1 MSMGEMAIMEN
12 ETEQPRR
19 FPGGLLEWAGHH
31 SGGVKRLFDPSSGR
45 PGKELLRTSLISRL
59 EAWASLVASGAK
71 GTPRILLLVGGPG
84 NGKTEAIEFTIDC
97 LDKGL
102 AANGSLR
109 RKLSEHFHP
118 LLGQPVP
125 RHIHVDAGALAAVPR
140 RLDLSIVQDASA
152 TAGHEGRSA
161 PELLIDELR
170 SLLADQ
176 NACYYLCCVNRGV
189 LDDALIH
196 AIDHDLGD
204 ARALL
209 ERITRSVS
217 LSADAPSCW
226 PLLDYPDIAVWPM
239 DAESLLAKPDS
250 DIPAP
255 AEVLLRHAVD
265 SRYWPAQGT
274 CIAGDRCPFCRS
286 QALLAREDARTSLL
300 KILRWYEL
308 ASGKRWSFRDLFS
321 LVSYLLAGNLAVD
334 EGKPSDPC
342 SWAASLWE
350 QDQSGQSDKKPRRQ
364 QLVAIF
370 QLATAGYQHAL
381 FHHWDPLAA
390 NVLRQGIKDLGLG
403 PEKATTD
410 TRGPILTLLGLQYF
424 LAGRKDSYLPA
435 TIASLLSSLSDLLD
449 PAMASPETEVA
460 VSGRSNIV
468 LAELDAR
475 FSRSVAGG
483 IEFVRKYQALSKI
496 EVDLLQRL
504 AKLDE
509 TLSLPATRRRNPA
522 AAGRIQNIVRDFACR
537 LVRRSLCTRTA
548 VVADA
553 QTLEAFQHVVEDVQ
567 GKQLFEVAKQVKD
580 LLNRNQRFEVSL
592 TTTFGQPLPPQQ
604 RQATLLVQTRPVK
617 ALQLA
622 SEGRPRSPICFLQ
635 VGSGQSLQPIAL
647 TYDLFKAVKELERG
661 ISIASLPRTVV
672 ALLDTTRA
680 RLAGTIVRDPDV
692 LEESI
697 IRIGSDGIEVGQSW
711 NGFVATVGG
720 KQP

>member
-1 MSMGEMAIMEN
+1 MEDTSTMA
-12 ETEQPRR
+12 PR
-19 FPGGLLEWAGHH
+19 FPKDLVEWAGHH
-31 SGGVKRLFDPSSGR
+31 SGGVKRLFDSHSGR
-45 PGKELLRTSLISRL
+45 PGKELLRTNLISQL
-59 EAWASLVASGAK
+59 ESWAARVASGSPD
-71 GTPRILLLVGGPG
+71 TPRILLLVGGPG
-84 NGKTEAIEFTIDC
+84 NGKTEAIEHTINCMDR
-97 LDKGL
+97 GL
-102 AANGSLR
+102 AAEG
-109 RKLSEHFHP
+109 KLVEELSKPFHP
-118 LLGQPVP
+118 PIGQAVP
-125 RHIHVDAGALAAVPR
+125 RLVRVDAGNLAAVPR
-140 RLDLSIVQDASA
+140 SLELSIVQDASA
-152 TAGHEGRSA
+152 TAGHEGRPA
-161 PELLIDELR
+161 PELLIEELLT
-170 SLLADQ
+170 LLDGPET
-176 NACYYLCCVNRGV
+176 CHYLCCVNRGV

-196 AIDHDLGD
+196 AIDHGLGE
-204 ARALL
+204 ARELL

-226 PLLDYPDIAVWPM
+226 PLSEYPDIAVWPM
-239 DAESLLAKPDS
+239 DSESLLAKPDN

-255 AEVLLRHAVD
+255 AEALLRHAVD

-321 LVSYLLAGNLAVD
+321 LVSYLLAGNLAAG

-342 SWAASLWE
+342 SWASYLWE
-350 QDQSGQSDKKPRRQ
+350 QDQSGQSTKRPRRQ
-364 QLVAIF
+364 QLLAIF

-403 PEKATTD
+403 SEKATAD
-410 TRGPILTLLGLQYF
+410 TRGAILTLLGLQHF

-460 VSGRSNIV
+460 VSGRSNII

-509 TLSLPATRRRNPA
+509 ILSSPATRRRNPA

-617 ALQLA
+617 AMQLA
-622 SEGRPRSPICFLQ
+622 SEERPRSPICFLQ

>member
-1 MSMGEMAIMEN
+1 MGSEM
-12 ETEQPRR
+12 EQLRS
-19 FPGGLLEWAGHH
+19 FPEGLLKWAGHH
-31 SGGVKRLFDPSSGR
+31 SGGVKRLFDPDSGR
-45 PGKELLRTSLISRL
+45 PGKELLRTGLIFRL
-59 EAWASLVASGAK
+59 ESWAGLVASGAK
-71 GTPRILLLVGGPG
+71 DTPKVLLLVGGPG

-97 LDKGL
+97 LDAGL

-109 RKLSEHFHP
+109 RRLSDQFRP
-118 LLGQPVP
+118 PLGQPVP
-125 RHIHVDAGALAAVPR
+125 RDIHVDAGSLAAMPR
-140 RLDLSIVQDASA
+140 KLNLSIVQDASA
-152 TAGHEGRSA
+152 TAGHEGRFAS
-161 PELLIDELR
+161 ELLIDELC

-176 NACYYLCCVNRGV
+176 DERYYLCCVNRGV

-196 AIDHDLGD
+196 AIDHGLGD
-204 ARALL
+204 ARELL

-226 PLLDYPDIAVWPM
+226 PLAGYPDMAVWPM
-239 DAESLLAKPDS
+239 DAESLFAKPDN

-265 SRYWPAQGT
+265 SRYWLAQGT

-286 QALLAREDARTSLL
+286 QALLTREDTRTSLL
-300 KILRWYEL
+300 RILRWYEL

-321 LVSYLLAGNLAVD
+321 LVSYLLAGNPMVG
-334 EGKPSDPC
+334 EGKTGDPC
-342 SWAASLWE
+342 SWAAFLWE
-350 QDQSGQSDKKPRRQ
+350 QDQSGQSLKRPRRQ

-381 FHHWDPLAA
+381 FHHWDPLSA

-403 PEKATTD
+403 LETATAD
-410 TRGPILTLLGLQYF
+410 TRGAILTLLGLQNF

-460 VSGRSNIV
+460 VSGRSSIL

-483 IEFVRKYQALSKI
+483 IEFVRKYQTLSKI

-504 AKLDE
+504 DKLDQ

-522 AAGRIQNIVRDFACR
+522 AAGRIQNIIRDFACR

-553 QTLEAFQHVVEDVQ
+553 KTLEAFQHVVEDVQ
-567 GKQLFEVAKQVKD
+567 GEQLFEVAKQVKD
-580 LLNRNQRFEVSL
+580 LLNRNRRFEVSL

-604 RQATLLVQTRPVK
+604 RQATLLVETRSVK
-617 ALQLA
+617 PLQLA

-635 VGSGQSLQPIAL
+635 VGGGQSLQSIAL

-661 ISIASLPRTVV
+661 LSIASLPRTVV

-692 LEESI
+692 LEEAV
-697 IRIGSDGIEVGQSW
+697 IRIGFDGVEVRQSW
-711 NGFVATVGG
+711 NGFVAAIGG